1 MTVATGCNIVVPMQ
15 SLERQAAFRE
25 AVFDLSDEPAR
36 PYLFGCLA
44 AAVSAICLMR
54 MSR

>member
-1 MTVATGCNIVVPMQ
+1 MIAAGVA
-15 SLERQAAFRE
+15 
-25 AVFDLSDEPAR
+25 LSESAGA
-36 PYLFGCLA
+36 YFVGCLV

>member
-1 MTVATGCNIVVPMQ
+1 VRTPSSIAIEYDSMLIEPTV
-15 SLERQAAFRE
+15 S
-25 AVFDLSDEPAR
+25 AR
-36 PYLFGCLA
+36 ARTRVYFFGCLA